1 MRRTDVKQHVMNSIA
16 QGFARLASARPGDT
30 ERKISLI
37 RLLILFALLPIL
49 WWDVVSPQTELVL
62 IGLTALIAGYILAA
76 LFIFPRFRR
85 VLRHDM
91 FLTIDIIAITT
102 LVWFTGGINSDLLFL
117 LYLPILAAAI
127 QFDLRDAVLSAI
139 AVSGIVVWL
148 WSVAEGGLPSLGS
161 TTMRVGLFAGSSI
174 VLAIFFSLLARE
186 TRLLHER
193 ATRNRALNERLN
205 ETNDQVLRRL
215 GELEFAYD
223 LSRQLAS
230 TTDIAPAL
238 IAVSEAAR
246 RLLQAPYG
254 AVFLAVDSDGELA
267 TAYTSGLSDGEAKP
281 VMRTCADRLAKDTSK
296 PITLTVDEGGA
307 WTKAVCAPLIAGER
321 LLGAL
326 CVGGAGEWQAAR
338 HSLAVL
344 GHVASQAAIALDRAF
359 LSQDLQRLATAKPQA
374 RLYSQEQFDRFLRD
388 EITRATQLGVPL
400 ALVQLRPPED
410 PQADLL
416 QKLADVVLGAIRRAD
431 LVAQAEQGELFV
443 LLSMTDLGGAEKFA
457 KRLLRQFR
465 EDAGLGRLLDGRATR
480 GVRVGIATFPD
491 DAVASAE
498 LSYAAQN
505 AVESADDNHPIVC
518 AGDLEADH
526 ATARPDARA

>member
-1 MRRTDVKQHVMNSIA
+1 MRRADVKQHVMKSVTQA
-16 QGFARLASARPGDT
+16 FARLANARPGEA
-30 ERKISLI
+30 ERKISII

-49 WWDVVSPQTELVL
+49 WWDVVSPQTELML
-62 IGLTALIAGYILAA
+62 IVLTALIAGYILAA
-76 LFIFPRFRR
+76 LFVFPRLWR
-85 VLRHDM
+85 VLRHDL
-91 FLTIDIIAITT
+91 FLTIDILAITT

-139 AVSGIVVWL
+139 AVSGIVVWM

-161 TTMRVGLFAGSSI
+161 TTMRVGLFAGSSV

-215 GELEFAYD
+215 GELEFVYD

-254 AVFLAVDSDGELA
+254 AVFLAVDSDGDLT
-267 TAYTSGLSDGEAKP
+267 TAYTAGLSDGEAKP
-281 VMRTCADRLAKDTSK
+281 IMHTCAKKLAKDASK
-296 PITLTVDEGGA
+296 PITLTIEGGA
-307 WTKAVCAPLIAGER
+307 WTKVVCAPLIAGER

-374 RLYSQEQFDRFLRD
+374 RLFSQEQFDRFLKD

-400 ALVQLRPPED
+400 ALVQLRPPEN
-410 PQADLL
+410 PKADLL
-416 QKLADVVLGAIRRAD
+416 QKLAEVVLGAVRRAD
-431 LVAQAEQGELFV
+431 VVAQAEQGELFV
-443 LLSMTDLGGAEKFA
+443 LLSMTDVGGAEKFA
-457 KRLLRQFR
+457 KRLLRQLR
-465 EDAGLGRLLDGRATR
+465 EDEDLSPLLDSRSPR

-491 DAVASAE
+491 DAVAAAE

-505 AVESADDNHPIVC
+505 ALDSADGDHTIVH
-518 AGDLEADH
+518 ARDLEADP
-526 ATARPDARA
+526 AAARPHARS